1 MEKIEKS
8 ILNDLD
14 VENYGYKGDNS
25 VNSDLIP
32 YACYYNKRTIITQNN
47 ELLQIIKIPSFVS
60 NKSDANFYL
69 LRESLNKS
77 FVKNSTHDNL
87 SFWFQTVRKPVD
99 VIPKNQKYKDYT
111 SEMIIDKWNK
121 HYNWDKQF
129 ANEIYI
135 TVVISPP
142 DNTVSKSFEII
153 KAINFSLLKK
163 SRLKEFSEMNEILT
177 RTVDSIMED
186 LSSYGVRLLSIKK
199 IGELYY
205 SEHLKF
211 FSNIMNGDR
220 NDIKLPVNE
229 LSESLLR
236 KKIAFGKSIIQIYDK
251 NESKYA
257 AIISLKYGNMLLL
270 SQLDKIIQL
279 DQEMIITQI
288 VSFVDPKPIN
298 DQMMEYFE
306 IISIDEERDMADI
319 SEIGSML
326 PKEKCEDARICC
338 SQILIQIRSY
348 SKEDL
353 NNKIDKFFTTIGK
366 LGLVAV
372 REEMFM
378 PTLFWSQLPS
388 NFNFIKRIHTIPVSN
403 VCAYTSLFN
412 FPTGKLTGNRWGDS
426 MIVLRSTLNT
436 PYFFSFHVEDNGNT
450 VFVGPKNLK
459 KTKYMNIFIISA
471 MKQAKRLFYIDN
483 TDRSKIFINS
493 LGGFYYTITKNDR
506 EDKLCINPFLL
517 EHNKE
522 NLEFTLNWLSYII
535 KIRDDG
541 LIQMDENNTKME
553 QELDKLKEII
563 TTNYDKIKKIGD
575 VLEIAKKEKF
585 ENICNSLN
593 KWVSDKHYG
602 FIFNTDK
609 TADLFKK
616 NVIGINLNTIIN
628 NEELKIAIFDY
639 IIHSIVS
646 KADGEPAILAI
657 DEGWLLF
664 DNEYFGSQITKF
676 LKKLYSKNIIVVM
689 TASGADSYKTS
700 SIKLSVRKIFPNQI
714 LLPNVKATIYQRK
727 IFDITEE
734 ESRVLSVM
742 RDDKGNFML
751 RHGSSVVISS
761 IDFDFLNKEEQNIL
775 SSNDLHYNI
784 MDKAKELVKNDE
796 PSVWVPVMFE
806 LIKFYNKAKFE
817 EKLKEREKRQIQWE
831 EEKQNVN
838 KNVGNN

>member
-14 VENYGYKGDNS
+14 IENYGYKGNNS
-25 VNSDLIP
+25 INSDLIP
-32 YACYYNKRTIITQNN
+32 YACYYNEKTIITQNN

-60 NKSDANFYL
+60 NKGNANFYL
-69 LRESLNKS
+69 LREALNKS
-77 FVKNSTHDNL
+77 FVKNSTNDNL

-99 VIPKNQKYKDYT
+99 VIPKNQEYNDYT
-111 SEMIIDKWNK
+111 SKMVIDKWNS

-135 TVVISPP
+135 TVIISPSE
-142 DNTVSKSFEII
+142 NKVSKSFEII

-163 SRLKEFSEMNEILT
+163 SRLKEFSEMNKILT
-177 RTVDSIMED
+177 KVVNSIMND
-186 LSSYGVRLLSIKK
+186 LSDYGVKLLGIKK

-211 FSNIMNGDR
+211 FSNIINGDR
-220 NDIKLPVNE
+220 DEIKLPVNE
-229 LSESLLR
+229 LSEALLR
-236 KKIAFGKSIIQIYDK
+236 KKIVFGKSTIQVYNK
-251 NESKYA
+251 TTSKYSA
-257 AIISLKYGNMLLL
+257 LVSLKYGSMLSL
-270 SQLDKIIQL
+270 SQLDKLIQL
-279 DQEMIITQI
+279 DQEMVITQMI
-288 VSFVDPKPIN
+288 SFVDSKPVN

-306 IISIDEERDMADI
+306 IISMEEEQDMADI

-326 PKEKCEDARICC
+326 PKEKGEDSRICA
-338 SQILIQIRSY
+338 SQVLIQVKSED
-348 SKEDL
+348 KEDL
-353 NNKIDKFFTTIGK
+353 NKKLDKLFNVLGK

-378 PTLFWSQLPS
+378 PTLFWSQLPA
-388 NFNFIKRIHTIPVSN
+388 NFNFIKRAHAISVSN

-450 VFVGPKNLK
+450 IFVGPKGLK
-459 KTKYMNIFIISA
+459 KTRYMNMFIISA
-471 MKQAKRLFYIDN
+471 MKQAKKLFYIDN
-483 TDRSKIFINS
+483 TNRSKIFINS
-493 LGGFYYTITKNDR
+493 LGGLYYLVTKK
-506 EDKLCINPFLL
+506 EGEGKLCINPFLL
-517 EHNKE
+517 EHTKE

-541 LIQMDENNTKME
+541 LIQMDESSTKLE
-553 QELDKLKEII
+553 QELGKLKKII
-563 TTNYDKIKKIGD
+563 TANYDKIKKIGD

-585 ENICNSLN
+585 ENICSSLN
-593 KWVSDKHYG
+593 KWVDLKHYG

-609 TADLFKK
+609 TTDLSKK

-628 NEELKIAIFDY
+628 NEELKIVIFDY
-639 IIHSIVS
+639 IIHNIVS
-646 KADGEPAILAI
+646 KADGEPCILAI

-664 DNEYFGSQITKF
+664 DNNYFGAQITKF
-676 LKKLYSKNIIVVM
+676 LKKLYDKNIIVVM
-689 TASGADSYKTS
+689 TTSGADSYENS
-700 SIKLSVRKIFPNQI
+700 SIQLSVRKIFPTQI

-727 IFDITEE
+727 IFDINEE

-751 RHGSSVVISS
+751 RHGNSVVISS
-761 IDFDFLNKEEQNIL
+761 IDFNFLEEDEQNIL

-784 MDKAKELVKNDE
+784 MDKAKELAKTDK
-796 PSVWVPVMFE
+796 PSIWIPIMFE

-817 EKLKEREKRQIQWE
+817 EKLNEREKRQIQWE
-831 EEKQNVN
+831 EEKQNIN
-838 KNVGNN
+838 KNVAK